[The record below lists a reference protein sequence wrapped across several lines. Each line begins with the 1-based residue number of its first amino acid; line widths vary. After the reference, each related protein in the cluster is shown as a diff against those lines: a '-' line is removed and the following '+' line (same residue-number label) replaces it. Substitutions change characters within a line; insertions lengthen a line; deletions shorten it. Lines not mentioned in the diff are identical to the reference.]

1 MHSEP
6 HKANENLQLLQSI
19 VEYAPFGVILVDKNG
34 NFCQTN
40 PKFRELFGY
49 GPIEVSTGREWFKR
63 AYPDPTYRHH
73 VISSWINDLRDALP
87 GEKRP
92 RTYAVTCKDG
102 TEKIIKFTAV
112 KLENGDDLVTL
123 EDITERKRS
132 DKALL
137 ESEERYRSFFKTSKD
152 CVFITSR
159 EGSWIDFND
168 AAVELFAFANRE
180 EFSKVLVI
188 DIYANPKDREK
199 HLKFINE
206 HGFSREYPLDLKKK
220 DGTVFHA
227 LVTSV
232 GLRDETGKIVRYQG
246 TVRDITERRESE
258 KKLKNTH
265 DQLLGIIE
273 FLPDATFV
281 IDLDKKVI
289 AWNRSMEEMTDIK
302 KEDIIG
308 KGNYAYGVPFYGEP
322 RPILIDLID
331 NCDEEIESKYSNVKR
346 SGRAIFGEAY
356 VPSLFG
362 GKGAYVWA
370 TASNLYDRDG
380 VWMGAIESIR
390 DITERKMGE
399 KALLE
404 SREYLHKI
412 IDCIADP
419 IFVKDS
425 EHRLVL
431 VNSAECALAGKP
443 PQELIGKMDYD
454 FFPLEQVNVFW
465 KQDDLVLKTGQE
477 NVNEEMIT
485 DSQGNIRTIVT
496 KKTLYKDK
504 SGEKFIVGVI
514 RDITERKNVEQELRD
529 KDYLLAGVALATNI
543 LLTEKDLESAI
554 NQALELLCS
563 AASVDRVYV
572 VKINESDTAKFTC
585 NLCYE
590 RARDITKDARDKSN
604 IFSPCRYPVTSRWY
618 ETLSSGHLIKG
629 AVQDFPD
636 SERRVL
642 ESQDIKSILAVPI
655 SLEGQFWG
663 FVGYDD
669 CKTDRTWK
677 GIDISILQAAAASI
691 GGAIARKH
699 VEDNLREAKEAA
711 EYAAKAK
718 SEFLANMSHEIRTPM
733 NAVIGLTGLLMET
746 DLTVEQRDYLEM
758 IRSSGDSLLSVINDI
773 LDFSKID
780 SGKMEMESRPFN
792 LKASIEESLNLVRP
806 FASKKN
812 LHMSYAITESTP
824 QAIIGDPTRIKQAL
838 TNLLSNAV
846 KFTENGA
853 ISVSVSS
860 KKLEGTCHE
869 ICFSVK
875 DTGIGIP
882 EDKMGRLFQ
891 SFTQIDS
898 STTRRY
904 GGTGLGLAITKKL
917 VKMMGGKIWVKSQLG
932 KGSTFCFTIL
942 AESTFI
948 KPARDV
954 EGRQER
960 IKVADLNH
968 VPRIL
973 LAEDNPV
980 NQKVMLKMLG
990 KLGYHA
996 DVAANGIE
1004 VLRSLELQPYDL
1016 ILMDVQMPEMDGFE
1030 TARTIRRRWAFADQ
1044 PKIIAITA
1052 YALKG
1057 DRENCLAA
1065 GMDDYISKPVTLEEL
1080 RDIMECYV

>member
-1 MHSEP
+1 M
-6 HKANENLQLLQSI
+6 
-19 VEYAPFGVILVDKNG
+19 
-34 NFCQTN
+34 
-40 PKFRELFGY
+40 
-49 GPIEVSTGREWFKR
+49 EVSTGKEWFIR

-73 VISSWINDLRDALP
+73 VISSWINDLRNTLP

-102 TEKIIKFTAV
+102 TDKIIRFTAV
-112 KLENGDDLVTL
+112 KLESGEDLVAL
-123 EDITERKRS
+123 EDITEIKNF
-132 DKALL
+132 DKALF

-152 CVFITSR
+152 CVFITSK

-168 AAVELFAFANRE
+168 VAVDLFGYADRE
-180 EFSKVLVI
+180 EFSKVKVV
-188 DIYANPKDREK
+188 DVYANPKDRED
-199 HLKFINE
+199 HLKFIDE
-206 HGFSREYPLDLKKK
+206 HSFSKEYPLDLRKK
-220 DGTVFHA
+220 DGTIFHA

-232 GLRDETGKIVRYQG
+232 GLRDEAGNFFRYQG
-246 TVRDITERRESE
+246 TIRDITERRESDE
-258 KKLKNTH
+258 KLKKAH

-289 AWNRSMEEMTDIK
+289 AWNRSMEEMTNIN

-322 RPILIDLID
+322 RPLLIDLID
-331 NCDEEIESKYSNVKR
+331 NCDEEIESKYSNVYR

-362 GKGAYVWA
+362 GRGAYVWA

-380 VWMGAIESIR
+380 IWMGAIESIR

-399 KALLE
+399 TALLE
-404 SREYLHKI
+404 SREYLNKI

-425 EHRLVL
+425 KHRLVL
-431 VNSAECALAGKP
+431 VNSAESKLAGKP
-443 PQELIGKMDYD
+443 PEELLGKTDYD
-454 FFPLEQVNVFW
+454 FFPLEQVDVFW

-477 NVNEEMIT
+477 NVNEEKIT
-485 DSQGNIRTIVT
+485 DAQGDIRTIVT
-496 KKTLYKDK
+496 KKTLYKDN

-514 RDITERKNVEQELRD
+514 RDITEHKRAEQELRN

-543 LLTEKDLESAI
+543 LLTEKDLECAI

-563 AASVDRVYV
+563 AVNVDRVYV
-572 VKINESDTAKFTC
+572 IKIIKTDVEKFTY

-590 RARDITKDARDKSN
+590 QARDTTDANIDKSD
-604 IFSPCRYPVTSRWY
+604 IRSLYRYPITSRWY
-618 ETLSSGHLIKG
+618 ETLSAGHLIKG
-629 AVQDFPD
+629 LVRDFP
-636 SERRVL
+636 EPEGNVL
-642 ESQDIKSILAVPI
+642 KSQEIKSILAIPI

-663 FVGYDD
+663 FVGFDD
-669 CKTDRTWK
+669 CKKDRIWS

-691 GGAIARKH
+691 GGAISRKH
-699 VEDNLREAKEAA
+699 VEDNLREAKDAA
-711 EYAAKAK
+711 ESAARAK
-718 SEFLANMSHEIRTPM
+718 TEFLANMSHEIRTPM

-758 IRSSGDSLLSVINDI
+758 IRSSGDSLLSIINDI

-780 SGKMEMESRPFN
+780 SGKMELESRPFN
-792 LKASIEESLNLVRP
+792 LKVCIEESLNLVRP
-806 FASKKN
+806 IASQKSLN
-812 LHMSYAITESTP
+812 MTYILAEGTP
-824 QAIIGDPTRIKQAL
+824 QTIIGDPTKLKQAL

-846 KFTENGA
+846 KFTDRGA
-853 ISVSVSS
+853 ISVSISS
-860 KKLEGTCHE
+860 KKIDDKRYE

-882 EDKMGRLFQ
+882 EDKMSRLFQ
-891 SFTQIDS
+891 SFSQIDS

-917 VKMMGGKIWVKSQLG
+917 VEMMDGKIWVDSQLG
-932 KGSTFCFTIL
+932 KGTTFHFSITADAADIMPDRGKVMSWQK
-942 AESTFI
+942 AKNI
-948 KPARDV
+948 GDRN
-954 EGRQER
+954 R
-960 IKVADLNH
+960 IS
-968 VPRIL
+968 RIL
-973 LAEDNPV
+973 LAEDNPI
-980 NQKVMLKMLG
+980 NQIVMLKMLD

-996 DVAANGIE
+996 DVVTNGVE
-1004 VLRSLELQPYDL
+1004 VLHSLEHHPYDL
-1016 ILMDVQMPEMDGFE
+1016 ILMDIQMPEMDGYE
-1030 TARTIRRRWAFADQ
+1030 TARAIRKRLSFAEQ

-1057 DRENCLAA
+1057 DREKCIAS
-1065 GMDDYISKPVTLEEL
+1065 GMDNYISKPVKLEEL
-1080 RDIMECYV
+1080 RTILECYA